1 MKIALVKLRPI
12 PFTEGI
18 NSIDTMTLKQHIH
31 YLTLLSAIT
40 LVSCKDR
47 YDEGHEEGYDE
58 GYEEGYDEAEDDAFY
73 YGY

>member
-1 MKIALVKLRPI
+1 
-12 PFTEGI
+12 
-18 NSIDTMTLKQHIH
+18 MTLKQHIH

-58 GYEEGYDEAEDDAFY
+58 GYEEGYDEGYEEGYDEAEDDAFY